1 MRICCEFDASR
12 QPSDDFVPG
21 CSADFLKNISQKLL
35 ELMSVYLAKHPE
47 DQSKLIDENAQFL
60 GDKNNAGV

>member
-1 MRICCEFDASR
+1 
-12 QPSDDFVPG
+12 
-21 CSADFLKNISQKLL
+21 
-35 ELMSVYLAKHPE
+35 MSVYLAKHPE